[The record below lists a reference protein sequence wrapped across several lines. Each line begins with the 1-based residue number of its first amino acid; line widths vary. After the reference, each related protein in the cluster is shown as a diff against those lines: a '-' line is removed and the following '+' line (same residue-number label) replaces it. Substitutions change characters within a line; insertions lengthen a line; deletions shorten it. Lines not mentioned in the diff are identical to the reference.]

1 MYDGKHSWRVGSAW
15 IKKWALVDEKY
26 DLYSTCLNAST
37 KISTEGRRNFKTI
50 FTGSHRHAGFI
61 TIKGL
66 RVAEKWGSNEKGYKQ
81 VMQLV
86 LSKL

>member
-1 MYDGKHSWRVGSAW
+1 MMGFKCMMVNTHRRQEKFQNKFLPEA
-15 IKKWALVDEKY
+15 IATLV
-26 DLYSTCLNAST
+26 
-37 KISTEGRRNFKTI
+37 
-50 FTGSHRHAGFI
+50 FI

-66 RVAEKWGSNEKGYKQ
+66 RVAERWGSNEMGYKQ

>member
-1 MYDGKHSWRVGSAW
+1 VCDGKHAQKAG
-15 IKKWALVDEKY
+15 E
-26 DLYSTCLNAST
+26 
-37 KISTEGRRNFKTI
+37 ISKQI